1 MTWIMQDPGSQRS
14 STAALIWIMGGRRR
28 RPGTMQ
34 DPLGAFC
41 RHADVTLPG
50 AAAGPLAGLHFAAKD
65 LYDVAGQRTGGG
77 NPDWLDSHPPAAAT
91 APAILSL
98 VAAGA
103 TLVGKTVTDEL
114 AYSIAGRN
122 FHYGTPTNVAA
133 PGRIPGG
140 SSSGS
145 AAAVAGKLVD
155 FALGTDTGGSIRVPA
170 SLCGLYGMR
179 PSHGRVP

>member
-1 MTWIMQDPGSQRS
+1 MTWIMQNPVARRS
-14 STAALIWIMGGRRR
+14 SPAALIWIMGAGR

-41 RHADVTLPG
+41 RHVDVTLPG
-50 AAAGPLAGLHFAAKD
+50 AAAGPLAGLSFAAKD

-77 NPDWLDSHPPAAAT
+77 NPDWLRSHAPAAAT
-91 APAILSL
+91 APTILSL

-103 TLVGKTVTDEL
+103 TLTGKTVTDEL

-140 SSSGS
+140 SSCGS

-155 FALGTDTGGSIRVPA
+155 F
-170 SLCGLYGMR
+170 
-179 PSHGRVP
+179 